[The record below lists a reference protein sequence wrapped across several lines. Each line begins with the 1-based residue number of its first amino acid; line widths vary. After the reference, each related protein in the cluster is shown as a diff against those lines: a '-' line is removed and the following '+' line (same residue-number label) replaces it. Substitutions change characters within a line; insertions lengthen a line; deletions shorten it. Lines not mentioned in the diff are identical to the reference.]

1 MFTQTKQVE
10 WMKSSDVVALIVP
23 IRVLL
28 MFLLL
33 SYGQWSSHDRRIITF
48 QRARQVRWVFYLT
61 EDKTDKESRS
71 TKQGS
76 RNIHH
81 GG

>member
-48 QRARQVRWVFYLT
+48 QRARQVRWVFFYLT
-61 EDKTDKESRS
+61 EDKTDKEQEQEAG
-71 TKQGS
+71 K
-76 RNIHH
+76 
-81 GG
+81 